1 LVLRSC
7 IGKNEMSE
15 VEQADFVYAC
25 TDSGD
30 LLMRL
35 FRPSTANGRGII
47 MVHGGAWTAND
58 RTTPWVMCEALAAAG
73 MLVASLDFR
82 CGPDFKHPTASADI
96 AAGIRYVRM
105 HADELQ
111 VDPKTLGL
119 IGSSSGGH
127 LVLLTALKPDVPEH
141 ATTRVVGT
149 ENEGAAACSAEV
161 RYVVALWPVSDPP
174 VRYRYAQETG
184 RSELVAAHDGYF
196 GSLDQM
202 QNASIQRILRCDEAT
217 HLPPAMIV
225 QPGED
230 ANVPEA
236 MTLDLVTAY
245 QERNGLLEYRYLP
258 GLPHAFAYQPSKAT
272 DILAVDVLSFIQQ
285 QVSGL

>member
-1 LVLRSC
+1 
-7 IGKNEMSE
+7 MSK
-15 VEQADFVYAC
+15 VEQTDVVYAR
-25 TDSGD
+25 TATGD

-35 FRPSTANGRGII
+35 FRPPIAGGHGIV

-82 CGPDFKHPTASADI
+82 CGPDFQHPTASADI

-111 VDPKTLGL
+111 IDPTTLGL

-127 LVLLTALKPDVPEH
+127 LVLLTALKPDEPEH
-141 ATTRVVGT
+141 TTT
-149 ENEGAAACSAEV
+149 PIFNAENERVGLCSAEAH
-161 RYVVALWPVSDPP
+161 YVVALWPVSDPP

-184 RSELVAAHDGYF
+184 RSELIAAHDGYF
-196 GSLDQM
+196 GSVDQM
-202 QNASIQRILRCDEAT
+202 QDASIQRILRSDEAT
-217 HLPPAMIV
+217 HLPPVMIV

-236 MTLDLVTAY
+236 MTLDLVAAY
-245 QERNGLLEYRYLP
+245 QARSGLVQYRYLP

-272 DILAVDVLSFIQQ
+272 DSLAGDVLAFIRQH
-285 QVSGL
+285 VTGL